1 MNEAIDGFLAS
12 FEGVKDKAYSSNT
25 VQAYHNDLSKFEKYL
40 RDSFALSAWADVQP
54 EHVHAY
60 VEYLYTYVDQRTG
73 RGYASSTIARK
84 VAAIKSFFHF
94 LATRG
99 TLSADP
105 TQGLES
111 PKVKKHL
118 PRALSAESVE
128 RLLESPPRT
137 GTPKAVR
144 DRALLELLYATGMRV
159 SEVVSMRLEDVE
171 LETGRI
177 KCPSPSGKPRSIPI
191 EARALQALNE
201 YLERSR
207 PHLARKGDERA
218 LFLNHRGQKLT
229 RQGLWLIIKEYA
241 TQLHL
246 EGEVITPHTLRHSF
260 AAHKLSGG
268 AELHELQELL
278 GHANISTTQVYVQM
292 KGEEN
297 GVRREPD
304 GAE

>member
-1 MNEAIDGFLAS
+1 MIEEINSFLAS
-12 FEGVKDKAYSSNT
+12 FEGAKDKAYSDNT
-25 VQAYHNDLSKFEKYL
+25 VQAYRNDLKQFAEFL
-40 RDSFALSAWADVQP
+40 RTSLELNDWSSVRP
-54 EHVHAY
+54 EHIHVY
-60 VEYLYTYVDQRTG
+60 VEDLHSHVP
-73 RGYASSTIARK
+73 GYASSTIARK

-94 LATRG
+94 LAGR
-99 TLSADP
+99 AVVAEDP
-105 TQGLES
+105 TVGLES
-111 PKVKKHL
+111 PKVKKRL
-118 PRALSAESVE
+118 PRALTAESVV
-128 RLLESPPRT
+128 RLLDAPPRN

-159 SEVVSMRLEDVE
+159 SEVVSMLVEDIE

-177 KCPSPSGKPRSIPI
+177 RCPSPSGKERMIPVDG
-191 EARALQALNE
+191 RALQALNE

-207 PHLARKGDERA
+207 PHLARKADEHA

-260 AAHKLSGG
+260 AAHKLNSG
-268 AELHELQELL
+268 AKLHELQELL
-278 GHANISTTQVYVQM
+278 GHANISTTQIYVQM
-292 KGEEN
+292 KGEED
-297 GVRREPD
+297 GVRRELD